1 MPRVGIVIDSASC
14 MPPELIKEYDIHIAP
29 VHLTMDGKDYRD
41 QIDITPAEFWKIFKD
56 SKEMPTTSGVGPA
69 DFASAFSE
77 LAKSTDS
84 IVCIVVSKVLSA
96 TYSAAEQAREMV
108 REEYPN
114 LSIEIFDSK
123 RSVGAQSLIA
133 LEAARA
139 AQAGKS
145 LGEVTQVAQD
155 MIPRVKYFLALD
167 TLKYLMKIGRAPK
180 TGMIGELLNVKPI
193 VGMVK
198 DTGVMDNLGRER
210 GKQKALRKI
219 VDMISE
225 HTDISKPLHVI
236 VHYSDNIEDGEQVRE
251 MVTAKHNCAE
261 VYMSE
266 LSPVVVT
273 ATGPMVGLAFYS

>member
-1 MPRVGIVIDSASC
+1 MSKVGIVIDSASC
-14 MPPELIKEYDIHIAP
+14 MPSELIKEYEIHIAP

-41 QIDITPAEFWKIFKD
+41 QIDITPAEFWKIFRD
-56 SKEMPTTSGVGPA
+56 LKEMPTTSGVGPV
-69 DFASAFSE
+69 DFAGAFSK
-77 LAKSTDS
+77 LAKSTNS

-108 REEYPN
+108 RKEYPN
-114 LSIEIFDSK
+114 LSIEIVDSK
-123 RSVGAQSLIA
+123 RSVGAQSFIA
-133 LEAARA
+133 LEAARVA
-139 AQAGKS
+139 RAGKS
-145 LGEVTQVAQD
+145 LAEVIQVAQD
-155 MIPRVKYFLALD
+155 MVPRVKFFLALD

-180 TGMIGELLNVKPI
+180 TALIGELLNVKPI

-210 GKQKALRKI
+210 GKQKALHKI
-219 VDMISE
+219 VDMVEE

-236 VHYSDNIEDGEQVRE
+236 IHYSDHIEDGEQVRKI
-251 MVTAKHNCAE
+251 VTAKYNCAE

-266 LSPVVVT
+266 LSPVVLT